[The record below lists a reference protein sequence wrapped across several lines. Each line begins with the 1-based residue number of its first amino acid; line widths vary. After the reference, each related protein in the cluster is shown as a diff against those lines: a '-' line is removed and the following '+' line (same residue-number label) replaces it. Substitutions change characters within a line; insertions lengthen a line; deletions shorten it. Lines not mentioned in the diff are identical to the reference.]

1 MCNYRALYSY
11 LVMSSSLWLRLPG
24 EGSEV
29 KIESVIWRDE
39 FADKLA
45 IKHNVTTQEAEE
57 VLCENPHIRRAAKGN
72 IKGEH
77 VYAAFGQTKSGR
89 YLIVF
94 FIYKGRGSALP
105 ISGRDMTSRERG
117 LYDEQK
123 EAS

>member
-1 MCNYRALYSY
+1 M
-11 LVMSSSLWLRLPG
+11 
-24 EGSEV
+24 
-29 KIESVIWRDE
+29 KIQSVIWREE

-45 IKHNVTTQEAEE
+45 VMHNVTTQEAEE
-57 VLCENPHIRRAAKGN
+57 VLCDNPHIRWAEKGH

-117 LYDEQK
+117 LY
-123 EAS
+123 EAQNEAD